1 MKFTKNEY
9 HRKDK
14 NEYAFI
20 LIINIIIENLKF
32 NYLND

>member
-1 MKFTKNEY
+1 MSITEKM
-9 HRKDK
+9 K

-32 NYLND
+32 NYLNNQVR